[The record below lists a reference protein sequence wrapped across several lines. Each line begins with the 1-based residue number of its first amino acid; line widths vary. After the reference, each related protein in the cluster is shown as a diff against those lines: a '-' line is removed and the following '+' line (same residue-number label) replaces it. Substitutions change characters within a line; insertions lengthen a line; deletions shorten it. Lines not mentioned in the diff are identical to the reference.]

1 MSDLE
6 MFEKAVRQHDFYYH
20 YSDDHRVWMAGVAAS
35 SNIDAM
41 AKRIGGAV
49 ASKIY
54 NRVVDER
61 LGEKAVK
68 FHRSFGGK

>member
-6 MFEKAVRQHDFYYH
+6 RFEKAVRQHDLYYQ
-20 YSDDHRVWMAGVAAS
+20 YADDHKVWMAGMVAADK
-35 SNIDAM
+35 IDAL

-61 LGEKAVK
+61 LGEKAAK
-68 FHRSFGGK
+68 FHRDFGGW